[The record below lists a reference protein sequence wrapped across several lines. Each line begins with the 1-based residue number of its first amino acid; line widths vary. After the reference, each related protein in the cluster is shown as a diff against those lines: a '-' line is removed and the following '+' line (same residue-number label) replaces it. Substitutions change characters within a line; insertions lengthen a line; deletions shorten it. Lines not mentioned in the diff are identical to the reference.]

1 MKSMQILE
9 WGKPLEMRDVETPVP
24 QGKQILIAVEYCGV
38 CHSDLHIH
46 EGFFDL
52 GNGVRFPI
60 SERGVHPPFTMGH
73 EPVGRVVAV
82 GPKANPEL
90 LGRSFVI
97 YPWISCEGC
106 EPCLNGLTQICDAPK
121 IIGTR
126 VDGAYA
132 DHIIVPDEKFLV
144 DYGDINPVLACTLA
158 CSGLT
163 VFSAL
168 KKILPQKLGG
178 QDTILIIGAGGLGLS
193 AVMLAKS
200 LSDAQIVIADIDQTK
215 LDTAMDLGANKSVLS
230 NSKNASEQIKAFA
243 AAGNGLAASLDF
255 VGLPQTMQ
263 LGLDSLRKGGV
274 HVHVGLFGGAH
285 QLSLPPLSFRMLQI
299 RGSYVGTLEEFKE
312 LISLVRNG
320 MRMELPLEVR
330 PLAEANV
337 ALNDLR
343 EGEIVGRVVLKP

>member
-9 WGKPLEMRDVETPVP
+9 WGKPLEMRHSKTPVP
-24 QGKQILIAVEYCGV
+24 EGKQILVAVEYCGV
-38 CHSDLHIH
+38 CHSDLHIR

-52 GNGVRFPI
+52 GNGVKFPI
-60 SERGVHPPFTMGH
+60 SARGVHPPFTMGH
-73 EPVGRVVAV
+73 EPVGCVVAV
-82 GPKANPEL
+82 GPEANPDL

-97 YPWISCEGC
+97 YPWINCEEC
-106 EPCLNGLTQICDAPK
+106 EPCQNSLPQICDAPK

-132 DHIIVPDEKFLV
+132 DHVIVPDEKFLV
-144 DYGDINPVLACTLA
+144 EYGDINPALACTLA

-168 KKILPQKLGG
+168 KKIMPQDLNG

-200 LSDAQIVIADIDQTK
+200 LSKARIVIADIDEAK
-215 LDTAMDLGANKSVLS
+215 LDAAMDLGADESILS
-230 NSKNASEQIKAFA
+230 SSKNASTQIKEFA
-243 AAGNGLAASLDF
+243 ASGNGLAASLDF

-274 HVHVGLFGGAH
+274 HVHVGLFGGAF

-299 RGSYVGTLEEFKE
+299 RGSYVGTLEEFRE
-312 LISLVRNG
+312 LVSLVRNG
-320 MRMELPLEVR
+320 LRIELPVEIRL
-330 PLAEANV
+330 LAEANA
-337 ALNDLR
+337 ALNDLQ